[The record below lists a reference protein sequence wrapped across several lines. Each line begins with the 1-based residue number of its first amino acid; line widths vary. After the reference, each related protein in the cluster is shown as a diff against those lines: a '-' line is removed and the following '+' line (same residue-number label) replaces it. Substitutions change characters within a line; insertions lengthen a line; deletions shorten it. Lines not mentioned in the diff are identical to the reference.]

1 MASVAARA
9 AHATRDRLGRIDTD
23 SIDPVAEARLALGLL
38 DLTDLSDD
46 GTAADID
53 DLCVKAVES
62 HVAAV
67 CVWPRFV
74 PQAVRLLVDSSVRI
88 ATVVNFPAGGTDLA
102 ATIDETVGALAD
114 GADEVD
120 VVLPYRALVTGDV
133 ETASRLV
140 AGVSEL
146 IERPRRLLK
155 VILETGELPDQAAV
169 ALAARVAIE
178 SGADFI
184 KTSTGKT
191 PVSATPEAARTML
204 DVIRSTP
211 HRVGIKPSGGIRD
224 LAAASAYLQLA
235 RDAMGS
241 AWISPATFR
250 FGASGLRDAL
260 IAVIDGRD
268 APGST
273 SSY

>member
-1 MASVAARA
+1 MR
-9 AHATRDRLGRIDTD
+9 GCGIDTPPT
-23 SIDPVAEARLALGLL
+23 DPVAEARLALGLL
-38 DLTDLSDD
+38 DLTDLSDH

-53 DLCVKAVES
+53 DLCTKAVES
-62 HVAAV
+62 GVAAV

-74 PQAVRLLVDSSVRI
+74 PQAVRLLLDSSVRV

-102 ATIDETVGALAD
+102 ATVDETVTALAD
-114 GADEVD
+114 GADEID
-120 VVLPYRALVTGDV
+120 VVLPYRALLAGDV
-133 ETASRLV
+133 DVASRLV

-155 VILETGELPDQAAV
+155 VILETGELPDQATV
-169 ALAARVAIE
+169 AQATRLAIE
-178 SGADFI
+178 AGADFV

-191 PVSATPEAARTML
+191 AVSATPEAARTMI

-224 LAAASAYLQLA
+224 LAAASTYLQLA
-235 RDAMGS
+235 RDAMGA

-260 IAVIDGRD
+260 IAVIEGRRGGGAAAD
-268 APGST
+268 
-273 SSY
+273 Y